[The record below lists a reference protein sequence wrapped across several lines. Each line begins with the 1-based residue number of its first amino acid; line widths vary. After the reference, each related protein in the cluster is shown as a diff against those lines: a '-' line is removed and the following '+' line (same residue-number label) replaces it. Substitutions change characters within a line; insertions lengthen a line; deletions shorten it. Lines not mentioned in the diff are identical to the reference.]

1 MRVFLLPLAAFLSAC
16 TLTLYPEGLS
26 VTYRVDFGGE
36 ILRFEPDRGRG
47 ATYFVG
53 EEGRFFLTLDR
64 PGWVSLV
71 VQDPDG
77 YTYELDR
84 FHLSR
89 GTHVLPPG
97 PYRYTLTPP
106 RGLHRVRAVYTQS
119 PPSSRVRLEGRYTDW
134 DARLRL
140 YVEASGARAYDVAE
154 TYFYVR

>member
-1 MRVFLLPLAAFLSAC
+1 MRFLLLALAAFLSAC

-26 VTYRVDFGGE
+26 VTYRVDFGGA

-53 EEGRFFLTLDR
+53 EGALLPHLGPPGLGEPGGAGSGRL
-64 PGWVSLV
+64 
-71 VQDPDG
+71 
-77 YTYELDR
+77 
-84 FHLSR
+84 HLR
-89 GTHVLPPG
+89 AGPLPPFSG
-97 PYRYTLTPP
+97 HPRPASWALPLHPYPASRPP
-106 RGLHRVRAVYTQS
+106 PGAGGLHPK
-119 PPSSRVRLEGRYTDW
+119 PPSGRVRLEGRYTDW

>member
-1 MRVFLLPLAAFLSAC
+1 M
-16 TLTLYPEGLS
+16 
-26 VTYRVDFGGE
+26 
-36 ILRFEPDRGRG
+36 
-47 ATYFVG
+47 
-53 EEGRFFLTLDR
+53 RFFLTLDR

-119 PPSSRVRLEGRYTDW
+119 PPSGRVRLEGRYTDW

>member
-1 MRVFLLPLAAFLSAC
+1 MLAAATVGLFSSA
-16 TLTLYPEGLS
+16 L
-26 VTYRVDFGGE
+26 GGE
-36 ILRFEPDRGRG
+36 
-47 ATYFVG
+47 
-53 EEGRFFLTLDR
+53 
-64 PGWVSLV
+64 SLV

-97 PYRYTLTPP
+97 PYRYT
-106 RGLHRVRAVYTQS
+106 
-119 PPSSRVRLEGRYTDW
+119 DW